1 MNRLIKF
8 FKQLERT
15 NTTYKQIYEGP
26 IFDYQTGQTIFD
38 PTYWADEV
46 AYAIERTHKL
56 TLDKPCVII
65 RIPLERLKVREPMD
79 EVVLADFVL
88 REWNGIIRELSDS
101 LVNRSRPDHEN
112 GAFYSYE
119 PSHAVLRRNASYVET
134 YMGKPYIS
142 ILIVVQW
149 PVNNPKKAMNMTCKM
164 LPKAVEKFLHDFDNA
179 KLEVAHALFRLQQD
193 IRQWLQTSPYCSFIA
208 NGSLLPRA
216 KGSYGHLEGAIPF
229 RSPQEDEITIH
240 EIKGMGIKKGV
251 TVFTGGGYSGKSTL
265 LDAVK
270 SGVYHHIMGDGRELV
285 ITDATAVE
293 IAAEEGR
300 PVSNVNIAPF
310 IKWIPGGTT
319 EHFSTDHASGSTSQ
333 AANIIEAINAGAK
346 LLLIDEDKSA
356 TNFMIRDELMKQL
369 IKHEPI
375 IPYTERVRELHET
388 LDVSTI
394 LVIGGSGEY
403 LAVADTIILMDDFV
417 AENITKQARALSKPN
432 LQLELNRERIPHV
445 DWTCARAIHKKHFT
459 SYPEGSGT
467 ERLQVSDMGY
477 MIIGDEKI
485 DVRALGRGTSFAQL
499 NAIAFILR
507 QIMLKNNNDFVNL
520 DEGINRA
527 CATVE
532 AKGLEIVFSSFFPD
546 FSRWL
551 EMPRPSE
558 IRAVVNR
565 MRYLTYKD

>member
-1 MNRLIKF
+1 
-8 FKQLERT
+8 LERT
-15 NTTYKQIYEGP
+15 NTTYKEIYGGP

-46 AYAIERTHKL
+46 AYAMERTHKL

-65 RIPLERLKVREPMD
+65 RIPLERLKVGEPMD
-79 EVVLADFVL
+79 ELVLADFVL
-88 REWNGIIRELSDS
+88 REWNGIIVELSDS

-119 PSHAVLRRNASYVET
+119 PSNAILRRNASYVET
-134 YMGKPYIS
+134 YMGKPYIC
-142 ILIVVQW
+142 ILIVMQW
-149 PVNNPKKAMNMTCKM
+149 PVGNPNKAMNMTCKM
-164 LPKAVEKFLHDFDNA
+164 LPKAVEKFIHDFDNT
-179 KLEVAHALFRLQQD
+179 KLEEAHTLFLLQQD
-193 IRQWLQTSPYCSFIA
+193 IRQWLHNSPYCSFIA

-216 KGSYGHLEGAIPF
+216 KGSYGHLESALPF
-229 RSPQEDEITIH
+229 RSPQEDEIAIH
-240 EIKGMGIKKGV
+240 QIKGMGIKKGV

-270 SGVYHHIMGDGRELV
+270 SGVYNHIMGDGRELV

-300 PVSNVNIAPF
+300 PVSNRNIAPF

-333 AANIIEAINAGAK
+333 AANIIEAINVGAK

-375 IPYTERVRELHET
+375 IPFTERVRELYEE

-417 AENITKQARALSKPN
+417 AENITKQAQALGKQEIQS
-432 LQLELNRERIPHV
+432 ERIPLAN
-445 DWTCARAIHKKHFT
+445 WTCARVVHKEHFT
-459 SYPEGSGT
+459 SYPQGSGT
-467 ERLQVSDMGY
+467 EKLWVSDMGY
-477 MIIGDEKI
+477 MVIGDEKI
-485 DVRALGRGTSFAQL
+485 DVRALGRGTSIAQL
-499 NAIAFILR
+499 SAIAFILR
-507 QIMLKNNNDFVNL
+507 QIMLKNNEDLV
-520 DEGINRA
+520 DIYEAINRA
-527 CATVE
+527 CARIE
-532 AKGLEIVFSSFFPD
+532 AKGLEVVFSSFFPD
-546 FSRWL
+546 FSLWL

-558 IRAVVNR
+558 IMAVINR